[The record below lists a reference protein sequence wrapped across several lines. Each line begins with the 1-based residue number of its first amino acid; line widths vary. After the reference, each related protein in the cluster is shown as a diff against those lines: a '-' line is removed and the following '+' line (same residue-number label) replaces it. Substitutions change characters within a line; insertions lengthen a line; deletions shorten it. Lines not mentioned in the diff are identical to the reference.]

1 LLVKLNGLA
10 TLVPF
15 KVYTGPDFTRRK
27 VKMSTQRPHESAE
40 AVPKLNVVAAH
51 TPSVIAERIVSE
63 RDTNYQ
69 SQSDEVAVASTPPTP
84 SLTVANVLVNV
95 LENLGVQSAF
105 GVAGGAV
112 ASLWLS
118 LSHSQKISVVHCR
131 HEGGAAFA
139 ATEAHFASDLPTVVF
154 TTAGPGITN
163 ALTGLLAAQGEGAKV
178 ILLSACT
185 SAAQRGRGAIQE
197 TSIHSMPHSG
207 IFTPG
212 ALFDYAMTLE
222 SPEELPQVARRLAL
236 GLAQPGSFVAHI
248 SIPTGVQSSLVSPA
262 HMPTVSTL
270 ETVHSQQFQ
279 IMPNASAIAHCAQI
293 LASAPFAIW
302 LGFGAR
308 LAAEPI
314 RQLAERTGA
323 AVMCS
328 PRAKG
333 IFPEDHPQFVGVTG
347 VGGHESVLA
356 YMREQPPVH
365 TLVLGTRL
373 GEPTSFWSAA
383 MVPSGGFLHVDID
396 PNVPG
401 VAYPLAPTLPIQAE
415 INLFMTELLQH
426 FPENLNPA
434 RTRLFPRPH
443 IAILPSSNGSDSP
456 LVRPEVLMDVIQ
468 RLVIDRSDAVVL
480 AESGNSFTWATHRLR
495 FSHPQRY
502 RVSTGLG
509 AMGHMV
515 TGVVG
520 LAQASKRKAVAITG
534 DGSMLMNNEIS
545 TAVKHQVPAVWIVLN
560 DARYN
565 MCVQGMA
572 MLGLKGADAMIP
584 DTDFVAIAQGMG
596 ANGIRVHRESDL
608 EQAFTQAMS
617 ATGPFVV
624 DVLID
629 PERPAPSR
637 GRNDSLIQLREPT
650 NSAKQVS
657 FPLTE

>member
-1 LLVKLNGLA
+1 
-10 TLVPF
+10 
-15 KVYTGPDFTRRK
+15 
-27 VKMSTQRPHESAE
+27 MSTREHRKSSEAIPRTNIATAPH
-40 AVPKLNVVAAH
+40 PLAAN
-51 TPSVIAERIVSE
+51 SQGASKQ
-63 RDTNYQ
+63 YQ
-69 SQSDEVAVASTPPTP
+69 PNELEIISTPPP
-84 SLTVANVLVNV
+84 ASLTVADTLVKV
-95 LENLGVQSAF
+95 LESLGVQSAF
-105 GVAGGAV
+105 GVSGGAV

-118 LSHSQKISVVHCR
+118 LSHSPKIDVVHCR

-139 ATEAHFASDLPTVVF
+139 ATEAHFASGLPVVVF

-163 ALTGLLAAQGEGAKV
+163 ALTGLLAARGEGAKV

-185 SAAQRGRGAIQE
+185 SSAQRGKGAIQE
-197 TSIHSMPHSG
+197 TSAHTLPYGG
-207 IFTPG
+207 IFTSG
-212 ALFDYAMTLE
+212 ELFDYALTLE

-248 SIPTGVQSSLVSPA
+248 SIPTGIQSSLVPA
-262 HMPTVSTL
+262 SHVPTTKAVDP
-270 ETVHSQQFQ
+270 QQFRVV
-279 IMPNASAIAHCAQI
+279 PSAAAIAHCAEV

-328 PRAKG
+328 PRGKG
-333 IFPEDHPQFVGVTG
+333 IFPENHPQFVGVTG

-356 YMREQPPVH
+356 YMQEHAPAH
-365 TLVLGTRL
+365 ILVLGTRL

-383 MVPSGGFLHVDID
+383 MVPSGGFVHVDID

-426 FPENLNPA
+426 FPDQLHNSSLA
-434 RTRLFPRPH
+434 FPRPN
-443 IAILPSSNGSDSP
+443 ITALPSSDAT
-456 LVRPEVLMDVIQ
+456 LVRPEVLMDRIQ
-468 RLVIDRSDAVVL
+468 RIVIDGSDAVVL

-495 FSHPQRY
+495 LPQPQRY

-520 LAQASKRKAVAITG
+520 IAQACSRKAVVITG

-545 TAVKHQVPAVWIVLN
+545 TAVKYQVPAVWIVLN
-560 DARYN
+560 DSRYN

-572 MLGLKGADAMIP
+572 MLGLSGADAMIP
-584 DTDFVAIAQGMG
+584 ASDFVAIARGMG
-596 ANGIRVHRESDL
+596 AHGIRVQQENDL
-608 EQAFTQAMS
+608 EEALMQAMA

-629 PERPAPSR
+629 PDRPAPSR
-637 GRNDSLIQLREPT
+637 GRNQSLIQQGGPA
-650 NSAKQVS
+650 SPAKQIS
-657 FPLTE
+657 FPLAE